1 MRIIAG
7 KYKGKKIFAPKTL
20 PVRPTTD
27 FAKEGLFNILKN
39 QINFEQIKILDL
51 FAGTGNISF
60 EFSSRGCKNVT
71 SIDLNFNCVKFM
83 KSMNKELLFQN
94 NIIRTDAF
102 RYLKKCKESFNLI
115 FADPPYDME
124 NINLIPQLIFERNL
138 LFEKGFLVLEHDNK
152 IDFKNYRNFKEKRMY
167 GKVNFSLFV
176 K

>member
-60 EFSSRGCKNVT
+60 EFSSRGCKNVI
-71 SIDLNFNCVKFM
+71 SIDLNYNCVKFM

-124 NINLIPQLIFERNL
+124 NINLIPKLIFERNL
-138 LFEKGFLVLEHDNK
+138 LVEKGFLVLEHDNK
-152 IDFKNYRNFKEKRMY
+152 IDFKNHRNFKEKRMY

>member
-27 FAKEGLFNILKN
+27 FAKEGLFNFLNN

-124 NINLIPQLIFERNL
+124 NTNLIPQLIFERNL

-152 IDFKNYRNFKEKRMY
+152 IDFKNHRIFKE
-167 GKVNFSLFV
+167 
-176 K
+176 

>member
-1 MRIIAG
+1 
-7 KYKGKKIFAPKTL
+7 
-20 PVRPTTD
+20 
-27 FAKEGLFNILKN
+27 
-39 QINFEQIKILDL
+39 
-51 FAGTGNISF
+51 
-60 EFSSRGCKNVT
+60 
-71 SIDLNFNCVKFM
+71 
-83 KSMNKELLFQN
+83 MNKELLFQN

-152 IDFKNYRNFKEKRMY
+152 IDFKNHRNFKEKRMY

>member
-60 EFSSRGCKNVT
+60 EFSSRGCENVT

-152 IDFKNYRNFKEKRMY
+152 IDFKNHRNFKEKRMY

>member
-124 NINLIPQLIFERNL
+124 NINLIPQLIFKRNL

-152 IDFKNYRNFKEKRMY
+152 IDFKNHRNFHEKRMY

>member
-124 NINLIPQLIFERNL
+124 NINLIPKLIFERNL

-152 IDFKNYRNFKEKRMY
+152 IDFKNHRNFKEKRMY

>member
-94 NIIRTDAF
+94 NIIRIDAF

-115 FADPPYDME
+115 FADPPYNME

-138 LFEKGFLVLEHDNK
+138 LFKKGFLVLEHDNK
-152 IDFKNYRNFKEKRMY
+152 IDFKNHKNFKEKRMY